1 MILGVIPARFAST
14 RFPGKPLALVGGVP
28 MVVRVLR
35 RAEESGVFGRVV
47 VATDDERIAAEVDR
61 AGGAVAMTSP
71 DCPNGTLRCREAVQ
85 QHEAEGWEA
94 PEAVVNVQGDEPFVH
109 PDALRTLAELI
120 RRPGAAV
127 ATLALAVEA
136 DEEARGNRNRVK
148 VVRDLHGNAL
158 YFSRSPIPAGAGPW
172 LKHIGLYAF
181 TRGALEAL
189 AHLHPTPLEQREG
202 LEQLRWLE
210 HGWRI
215 AVGITPHEA
224 HGIDTPEDLDHLHR
238 ELGHLL

>member
-35 RAEESGVFGRVV
+35 RAEESGAFGSLV

-61 AGGAVAMTSP
+61 VGGTAVLTSP
-71 DCPNGTLRCREAVQ
+71 ECPNGTMRCREAARSF
-85 QHEAEGWEA
+85 EATTGEI
-94 PEAVVNVQGDEPFVH
+94 PEAVVNIQGDEPFVH
-109 PDALRTLAELI
+109 PDSLRTLTDLI
-120 RRPGAAV
+120 RKPGAAV
-127 ATLALAVEA
+127 ATLALPMAASAAELH
-136 DEEARGNRNRVK
+136 DRNRVK
-148 VVRDLHGNAL
+148 VVRDLQGNAL
-158 YFSRSPIPAGAGPW
+158 YFSRSAIPSGEGAW
-172 LKHIGLYAF
+172 LKHLGLYAF

-189 AHLHPTPLEQREG
+189 AHLHPSPLEQREG

-224 HGIDTPEDLDHLHR
+224 HCVDTPEDLDRIHR
-238 ELGHLL
+238 EFNHLL